1 MLGKFVKVHV
11 TAPMYSYNKRFGF
24 KYQLNYGIVENVKT
38 ARNTVQCAYIMGIS
52 HPVRNFDGR
61 VIAIVRRNG
70 GKGIVWVVAPKSTRF
85 IIHEIKD
92 AIDFAEGKNGYHIEC
107 FYESS
112 CGAVVFRDDG
122 RERRFLLI
130 RNKRSAHW
138 GFPKGHMERGESKE
152 QTAMREVR
160 EETGIDIELLP
171 DFSRSS
177 EYTIQ
182 GRIEKN
188 VVIFLGKAQQTT
200 ITRQEEEIDECGWF
214 AFGDAMD
221 TLNYDNDKRI
231 LTQAHEYFTQH
242 AGV

>member
-1 MLGKFVKVHV
+1 
-11 TAPMYSYNKRFGF
+11 
-24 KYQLNYGIVENVKT
+24 
-38 ARNTVQCAYIMGIS
+38 MGIS